1 MFCFLRVIEY
11 LLRNGNISKSSQ
23 YLCSACD
30 SHVKTVLEKKKNL
43 VKEVAEKNDN
53 SKEEQIPDTDI

>member
-1 MFCFLRVIEY
+1 M
-11 LLRNGNISKSSQ
+11 RNGNISKSSQ

-30 SHVKTVLEKKKNL
+30 NHVKTVLEKKKNL
-43 VKEVAEKNDN
+43 VKEVAEKNDD